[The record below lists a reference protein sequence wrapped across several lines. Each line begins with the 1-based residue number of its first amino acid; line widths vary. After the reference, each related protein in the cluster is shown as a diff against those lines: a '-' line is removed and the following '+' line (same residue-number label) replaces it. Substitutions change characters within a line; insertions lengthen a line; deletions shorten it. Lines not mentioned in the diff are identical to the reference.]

1 MLVFELPLQIG
12 FLVSVS
18 AGEVSEQTAQLLDRV
33 LQERKGE
40 PDGQGSPIFCPY
52 TFDQPY
58 PLEAEH
64 IYMAGKIYTVRIRTI
79 SQELAEFFIR
89 RLPGQGNGCLQLLGG
104 ELRLIPRYVLE
115 RVHTLTPV
123 VVKTKQG
130 YWRNQMCV
138 DEFEERLRANLI
150 RKYSFFQHKR
160 LSGDFPLFRR
170 LEFMNRKPV
179 RVAQNDIALL
189 GDKVCLT
196 AAGNDT
202 AQELLYMALGTGVGE
217 NNARGCGFLGYRF
230 R

>member
-18 AGEVSEQTAQLLDRV
+18 AGEVSEQTARLLDRV

-89 RLPGQGNGCLQLLGG
+89 RLPGQGNGCLQVLGG

-115 RVHTLTPV
+115 RSAARNSSAPMPV
-123 VVKTKQG
+123 SCGAPAAVDPGSVKS
-130 YWRNQMCV
+130 WPRS
-138 DEFEERLRANLI
+138 
-150 RKYSFFQHKR
+150 YS
-160 LSGDFPLFRR
+160 
-170 LEFMNRKPV
+170 V
-179 RVAQNDIALL
+179 RWFASRSSVSN
-189 GDKVCLT
+189 
-196 AAGNDT
+196 AAG
-202 AQELLYMALGTGVGE
+202 
-217 NNARGCGFLGYRF
+217 
-230 R
+230 